1 MQTDDAY
8 ILLLSK
14 QFTGDILPDESA
26 HLSEWLHQ
34 SPEHQRLAAELR
46 QVWEKT
52 GSFNKAFSPDLD
64 TDFHQLQARI
74 RMAERP
80 TAKIVPMGRW
90 LLRAAAML
98 ALLIASV
105 WAWQHSK
112 APAASNTTVVA
123 IAENQQLSL
132 PDGSRVWLRQNAA
145 LTFPSHFSEK
155 MRRVRL
161 EGEAYFEVA
170 HNPAQPFQV
179 DLAQGDQVQVLGTE
193 FGVCVSPDGSR
204 TEVSVRSGKVRF
216 SPKEKPSGTILTA
229 NQSASYDRATAQL
242 SLHQNITLNNLAWQA
257 GGLEFVS
264 TPLRQVVTD
273 LEHHYKV
280 KIALLNPALQ
290 DCQYTSPRTTQP
302 IQKVLAN
309 IALIYQLQVVET
321 AQGQFELKGGW
332 CGETG
337 K

>member
-1 MQTDDAY
+1 MQTEDAY

-14 QFTGDILPDESA
+14 QFVGDILPDESA
-26 HLSEWLHQ
+26 LLSEWLQQ
-34 SPEHQRLAAELR
+34 SPKNQQMAAELQ
-46 QVWEKT
+46 QVWEKA

-74 RMAERP
+74 RAGETP

-105 WAWQHSK
+105 WAWQHSNS
-112 APAASNTTVVA
+112 PSEINTTVVA
-123 IAENQQLSL
+123 TAENQQFSL
-132 PDGSRVWLRQNAA
+132 PDGSRVWLRQNAS
-145 LTFPSHFSEK
+145 LTFPPHFSEK
-155 MRRVRL
+155 TRHVRL

-179 DLAQGDQVQVLGTE
+179 ALPNGDQVQVLGTE
-193 FGVCVSPDGSR
+193 FGVGVSPDGLR

-216 SPKEKPSGTILTA
+216 APKEKPSGAVLTA
-229 NQSASYDRATAQL
+229 NQSATYDRNTAQL
-242 SLHQNITLNNLAWQA
+242 SVQQDITLNNLAWQA

-280 KIALLNPALQ
+280 EIALLNPALQ
-290 DCQYTSPRTTQP
+290 DCQYTSPRTTQS

-321 AQGQFELKGGW
+321 AQGKFELRGGG
-332 CGETG
+332 CSEGG

>member
-26 HLSEWLHQ
+26 QLSEWLLQ
-34 SPEHQRLAAELR
+34 SPEHQHLAAELQ

-52 GSFNKAFSPDLD
+52 GNFNKTFSPDLD
-64 TDFHQLQARI
+64 TDFGQLQARI
-74 RMAERP
+74 QMEEKP

-105 WAWQHSK
+105 WAWQHSN
-112 APAASNTTVVA
+112 APVASNTTIVA
-123 IAENQQLSL
+123 TAENQPLSL
-132 PDGSRVWLRQNAA
+132 PDGSRVWLRQNAS
-145 LTFPSHFSEK
+145 LTFPQHFSEK
-155 MRRVRL
+155 TRKVSL

-179 DLAQGDQVQVLGTE
+179 ALPNGDQVQVLGTE
-193 FGVCVSPDGSR
+193 FGVGVSPDGSR

-216 SPKEKPSGTILTA
+216 APKDKPNGAVLTA
-229 NQSASYDRATAQL
+229 NQSATYDRSTAQL
-242 SLHQNITLNNLAWQA
+242 SVQQDITLNNLAWQS

-280 KIALLNPALQ
+280 KITLLNPALQ
-290 DCQYTSPRTTQP
+290 GCLYTSPRTTQP

-309 IALIYQLQVVET
+309 IAIIYQLQVIET
-321 AQGQFELKGGW
+321 AQGKFELKGGG
-332 CGETG
+332 CSEGGE
-337 K
+337 

>member
-26 HLSEWLHQ
+26 QLSEWLQQ
-34 SPEHQRLAAELR
+34 SPENQQMAAELQ

-52 GSFNKAFSPDLD
+52 GSFNKTFSPDLD
-64 TDFHQLQARI
+64 TAFHQLQARI
-74 RMAERP
+74 RTTETP
-80 TAKIVPMGRW
+80 TAKTIPMSRW
-90 LLRAAAML
+90 LLGAAAVL
-98 ALLIASV
+98 VLLIASV
-105 WAWQHSK
+105 WAWQYFT
-112 APAASNTTVVA
+112 APSVPNTTVVA
-123 IAENQQLSL
+123 MAENQQLSL
-132 PDGSRVWLRQNAA
+132 PDGSRVWLRQNAR
-145 LTFPSHFSEK
+145 LTFPPHFSEK
-155 MRRVRL
+155 MRRVHL

-179 DLAQGDQVQVLGTE
+179 ELLNGDQVQVLGTE
-193 FGVCVSPDGSR
+193 FGVCASPDGSR

-216 SPKEKPSGTILTA
+216 SPKEKPSGAVLMA
-229 NQSASYDRATAQL
+229 NQSATYDRNTAQL

-257 GGLEFVS
+257 GGLEFVG
-264 TPLRQVVTD
+264 TPLQQVVTD
-273 LEHHYKV
+273 LERHYKV

-321 AQGQFELKGGW
+321 AQGRFELKGGR
-332 CGETG
+332 CREEG

>member
-14 QFTGDILPDESA
+14 QFAGDILPDESA
-26 HLSEWLHQ
+26 LLSEWLQQ
-34 SPEHQRLAAELR
+34 SPKHQQMTAELQ
-46 QVWEKT
+46 QVWET
-52 GSFNKAFSPDLD
+52 AGSFNKAFSPDLD

-74 RMAERP
+74 RATETP
-80 TAKIVPMGRW
+80 TAKIIPMGRW

-105 WAWQHSK
+105 WAWQHSNS
-112 APAASNTTVVA
+112 ASEINTTVVA
-123 IAENQQLSL
+123 TAENQQFSL
-132 PDGSRVWLRQNAA
+132 PDGSRVWLRQNSA
-145 LTFPSHFSEK
+145 LTFPPHFSGK
-155 MRRVRL
+155 MRRVHL

-170 HNPAQPFQV
+170 HNAAQPFQV
-179 DLAQGDQVQVLGTE
+179 DLPQGDQVQVLGTE
-193 FGVCVSPDGSR
+193 FGVCISPDGSR

-216 SPKEKPSGTILTA
+216 SPKEKPIGTVLTA
-229 NQSASYDRATAQL
+229 NQSASYDRATTQL
-242 SLHQNITLNNLAWQA
+242 SVHQDINLNNLAWQA

-273 LEHHYKV
+273 LERHYKV

-321 AQGQFELKGGW
+321 AQGKFELKGGW
-332 CGETG
+332 CGERG